1 MCLYQM
7 IIDIMISYH
16 NTIELILDLRIGPSW
31 FDHNPATHG
40 LDNGVY
46 VRARFVH
53 SIANWRIVPCG

>member
-1 MCLYQM
+1 M

-16 NTIELILDLRIGPSW
+16 IIIELLPNLRIGPSW

-46 VRARFVH
+46 VRARFVY
-53 SIANWRIVPCG
+53 SVADWRIVPRR